1 MLPLKDITANPDT
14 TNPDK
19 EVWKTLQLY
28 SIYRFILSA
37 SCLVIA
43 YQNKLIPI
51 FGQFSEG
58 HPTLFLHTSMAYMLF
73 AILNLLMSLIQKPNY
88 FIQANLSIFLD
99 IPFLII
105 IMHACGGVLSGMG
118 LLFIL
123 LAAAHS
129 ILYPGKLSFL
139 SAALISIGLLLEYF
153 FTNTYDRNLFNSSN
167 QVGLLGVIVF
177 ATSIL
182 TNFLSLKARKNQA
195 IILKQAKELAS
206 SFQLNSF
213 IVDLMQQGVI
223 VLDNEQN
230 IRIINLSAQ
239 KLLGIATN
247 QKVQRLPD
255 LPSAFQHCVLA
266 WLMKQKNLSPIQIT
280 AMHPKV
286 RLDFKSVDPDNMP
299 GLIIFIHDFQAET
312 RKAQDLKL
320 SSLGHLTANIAHELR
335 NPLGAAS
342 HAAQILMESDD
353 LNPENANL
361 ATMIQQNCE
370 RMNQVIKNVLS
381 ISGQKSNIKILELNS
396 WIKENIAHLKFSQY
410 PNAQILFSPS
420 QEELWV
426 GVDPSQL
433 MQIIVNLCENGLRY
447 SEKKIGKPTVSLQT
461 QAGTQPH
468 GVYLDIIDQG
478 DGIPEENRDFVFE
491 PFFTTEKT
499 GTGLGLYLARELSQ
513 INGAHIDYCKSAL
526 GSQFRIIFPHEINI

>member
-1 MLPLKDITANPDT
+1 MLPLKDIAAHSDT
-14 TNPDK
+14 TTPSK
-19 EVWKTLQLY
+19 ELWKTLQLY

-37 SCLVIA
+37 TCLVIA

-58 HPTLFLHTSMAYMLF
+58 HPTLFLHTSAAYLLF
-73 AILNLLMSLIQKPNY
+73 AIFNLLLSLIQKPNY
-88 FIQANLSIFLD
+88 SIQANVGIFLE
-99 IPFLII
+99 IAFLIV
-105 IMHACGGVLSGMG
+105 IMHACGGVLSGIG

-153 FTNTYDRNLFNSSN
+153 YAKTYGYNLLNSSN
-167 QVGLLGVIVF
+167 QVGLLGLIVF
-177 ATSIL
+177 ATSLL

-195 IILKQAKELAS
+195 IILKQAKQLAS

-223 VLDNEQN
+223 VLDSDQN

-239 KLLGIATN
+239 KLLGIPLNEKA
-247 QKVQRLPD
+247 QRLSD
-255 LPSAFQHCVLA
+255 LPTSFQHCVLA
-266 WLMKQKNLSPIQIT
+266 WLMKQKNLSPIQINP
-280 AMHPKV
+280 MYPKV
-286 RLDFKSVDPDNMP
+286 RLDFQSIDPNNTP
-299 GLIIFIHDFQAET
+299 GLIIFIYDFQAET

-342 HAAQILMESDD
+342 HAAQILMESEE
-353 LNPENANL
+353 LNQENVNL
-361 ATMIQQNCE
+361 AVMIQQNCE

-381 ISGQKSNIKILELNS
+381 ISGQKSNIKILELNR
-396 WIKENIAHLKFSQY
+396 WIKENVHHLKFTQY
-410 PNAQILFSPS
+410 PNAQIIFSPS
-420 QEELWV
+420 EEELWV

-447 SEKKIGKPTVSLQT
+447 SEKKIGKPTVSLHT
-461 QAGTQPH
+461 QSGIHPH

-513 INGAHIDYCKSAL
+513 INGAHIDYCQSTL
-526 GSQFRIIFPHEINI
+526 GSQFRIIFPHEINT